1 MIFVLSSFADKKK
14 RSESLIKMI
23 CVGTLTPSQGSHLG
37 SAHVSE
43 VNLVNMFLQSAIK
56 RKNIQIKLEVG
67 VQPV

>member
-1 MIFVLSSFADKKK
+1 MICV
-14 RSESLIKMI
+14 

-67 VQPV
+67 IQPV